1 MTYVDGMIAPVKLNA
16 KDDYI
21 RFAGEMSAIFKDY
34 GALSVVECWGVELP
48 EGKLNSMNTAV
59 ILEADETVVFSW
71 ITWPSKEAR
80 DEGWGKMMADERMPN
95 DMSAAPL
102 DGKRLIFGG
111 FEMVVEA

>member
-1 MTYVDGMIAPVKLNA
+1 MTYVDGMIAPVKANQ

-21 RFAGEMSAIFKDY
+21 AFASQMAPIFKDY

-48 EGKLNSMNTAV
+48 EGKLNSMHTAV
-59 ILEADETVVFSW
+59 MLEADETAVLSW

-80 DEGWGKMMADERMPN
+80 DQGWEKMMADDRMPK